1 MGEEKFYNA
10 KIKEEY
16 LATISYPATR
26 QMASY
31 VFKKA
36 KKTELSYKKD
46 IYEMNLDELKDVIKG
61 LKASTI
67 DSAYNYLFKLQ
78 YYIDWAAKY
87 RSTRLNELAGITDKR
102 EWVSNCVF
110 SFRQPVYKREEILEM
125 CKQLD
130 NYPDRA
136 VLLALFE
143 GIGGE
148 GYSEL
153 LNLRSKDLTEK
164 DGRYYAT
171 LYNKLGEPR
180 TIEISEKL
188 DEYLRRTDDETVYRN
203 KNGKSDSL
211 RSSES
216 LLVPSPFIFKKAA
229 RGKQDGALDLF
240 FVQRK
245 FTMFKEL
252 FETSYITP
260 KRIINSGML
269 HHVNEIHQKQGFM
282 THDDWVAIAEIFNT
296 SIIKYN
302 GEDVRNIL
310 TLKKK
315 ASEKKFKEVYGYEV
329 IEQEIKR
336 KQSQRV

>member
-1 MGEEKFYNA
+1 
-10 KIKEEY
+10 
-16 LATISYPATR
+16 
-26 QMASY
+26 
-31 VFKKA
+31 
-36 KKTELSYKKD
+36 
-46 IYEMNLDELKDVIKG
+46 MNIEELKDVIKG
-61 LKASTI
+61 LEASTI
-67 DSAYNYLFKLQ
+67 DSAYNYFFKLE
-78 YYIDWAAKY
+78 YYIDWATKY
-87 RSTRLNELAGITDKR
+87 RTTTINELAAITDKR
-102 EWVSNCVF
+102 EWVSKCVA
-110 SFRQPVYKREEILEM
+110 SFRQPVYKREQILDM
-125 CKQLD
+125 CKELD

-171 LYNKLGEPR
+171 LYDKHGNSR
-180 TIEISEKL
+180 TLEISEKL
-188 DEYLRRTDDETVYRN
+188 DEYLRKTDDETVYRN
-203 KNGKSDSL
+203 KNGKSESI

-229 RGKQDGALDLF
+229 RGKQEGALDLF

-252 FETSYITP
+252 FETSFITP

-282 THDDWVAIAEIFNT
+282 TYDDWITIAEIFNT

-302 GEDVRNIL
+302 GEDTRNIL

-315 ASEKKFKEVYGYEV
+315 LQKRNSKKYMD
-329 IEQEIKR
+329 IKLWR
-336 KQSQRV
+336 KK